1 MERRT
6 ETQLR
11 FLMGNILEHWRFGK
25 SMGTKQQDIRT
36 MSETHSRLETLIH
49 HVNYQTLEAEHKK
62 QLKHKAV
69 GVDKVTKRTTTK
81 ICSAE

>member
-1 MERRT
+1 
-6 ETQLR
+6 
-11 FLMGNILEHWRFGK
+11 
-25 SMGTKQQDIRT
+25 MGTKQQDIRT

-69 GVDKVTKRTTTK
+69 GVDKVTKEDYDENLKENLENLLGRMK
-81 ICSAE
+81 SFSYRP